1 MKPAAAHSPRLLPSL
16 LLALTLPQAFT
27 VHAAAIQEIVFQKEA
42 PGHLGGVASESRECS
57 AIGRDLLARGG
68 NAVDALVGTT
78 FCVGVIGMYHSGIGG
93 GGFAVLRDANGEY
106 EAIDFREAA
115 PAAAF
120 EDMYK
125 HNVSASVR
133 GGLAVGVPS
142 EIKGLEYMHTKYGV
156 LPWKTVMQGAIHV
169 ARNGFRV
176 SSDLVRYMSN
186 TVKADG
192 ETFLTKDPNWATDFA
207 PDGDLVKEGSWMTRK
222 RYADTLEKISEKG
235 SDIFYNGE
243 LAKTIVDYVQQT
255 GGSMTLDDMANYK
268 VLSRPVHNVTYRG
281 LTLHGVGS
289 PAGGA
294 VSLQILKVMERYSQD
309 DWADQD
315 LSRHRLTEAMR
326 FAYAARISLGDPAFV
341 DDDVA
346 GFEKEML
353 DPKNI
358 DAIHERIWDNQTQA
372 TKYYNPH
379 EFYVPENHGTSHI
392 VAADKSGMAVSLT
405 TTVNLL
411 FGAQI
416 VEPKTGIILNN
427 EMNDFSIP
435 GVSNEFGFAPS
446 PANYIRPGKRPLSS
460 ITPIIAAFPNGTLY
474 AAIGAAGGSRIISAT
489 AQVLWHVL
497 DGHDGHDGGGT
508 LAGALRRPRLHDQLM
523 PNTVLLEE
531 MFDDEVAVGLER
543 RGHNVT
549 WVRPGLSSVQA
560 VRRFTDGVFE
570 AASEPRQKNSAGYTI

>member
-1 MKPAAAHSPRLLPSL
+1 MWIESASGHAPRLLGSL
-16 LLALTLPQAFT
+16 LLAITLPQTIT
-27 VHAAAIQEIVFQKEA
+27 VQAAAIQEIVFQKEA

-93 GGFAVLRDANGEY
+93 GGFAMLRDADGEY

-125 HNVSASVR
+125 NNVSASTR

-156 LPWKTVMQGAIHV
+156 LPWKIVMQGAIHV

-176 SSDLVRYMSN
+176 SGDLIRYMSSTIN
-186 TVKADG
+186 ADG
-192 ETFLTKDPNWATDFA
+192 GTFLTNDPNWAADFA
-207 PDGDLVKEGSWMTRK
+207 PDGDLVKEGAWMTRK
-222 RYADTLEKISEKG
+222 RYADTLQKVSENG
-235 SDIFYNGE
+235 SEIFYSGE
-243 LAKTIVDYVQQT
+243 IAKAIVDYVQRT
-255 GGSMTLDDMANYK
+255 GGSMTVQDMANYK
-268 VLSRPVHNVTYRG
+268 VVIRPVHNVTYRG
-281 LTLHGVGS
+281 LTLHGIGS

-294 VSLQILKVMERYSQD
+294 VSLQILKIMERYNSE
-309 DWADQD
+309 DWSDQD
-315 LSRHRLTEAMR
+315 LTRHRLTEAMR
-326 FAYAARISLGDPAFV
+326 FAYAARISLGDPEFV
-341 DDDVA
+341 DADVE

-353 DPKNI
+353 DPRNI
-358 DAIHERIWDNQTQA
+358 DAIYGRIWDNQTHA
-372 TKYYNPH
+372 TKYYNP
-379 EFYVPENHGTSHI
+379 EDSYVPENHGTSHI
-392 VAADKSGMAVSLT
+392 VAADKAGMAVSLT

-411 FGAQI
+411 FGAKI
-416 VEPKTGIILNN
+416 IEPQTGIILNN

-446 PANYIRPGKRPLSS
+446 VANYIRPGKRPLSS

-497 DGHDGHDGGGT
+497 DNHDAT
-508 LAGALRRPRLHDQLM
+508 LAGALQRPRLHDQLM

-531 MFDDEVAVGLER
+531 MFDDEVAVGLEK

-570 AASEPRQKNSAGYTI
+570 AASEPRQKNSAGYTL

>member
-1 MKPAAAHSPRLLPSL
+1 MWIESPAVRGPRLLGSL
-16 LLALTLPQAFT
+16 LLAITLPHAIT
-27 VHAAAIQEIVFQKEA
+27 VQAAAIQQEIIFQKET
-42 PGHLGGVASESRECS
+42 PGHVGGVASESRECS

-68 NAVDALVGTT
+68 NAIDALVGTT

-93 GGFAVLRDANGEY
+93 GGFAVVRDANGEY

-125 HNVSASVR
+125 NNASASIR

-176 SSDLVRYMSN
+176 SSDLVRYMSS
-186 TVKADG
+186 TFKADG
-192 ETFLTKDPNWATDFA
+192 GTFLTKDPNWAADFA
-207 PDGDLVKEGSWMTRK
+207 PDGDLVKEGAWMTRK
-222 RYADTLEKISEKG
+222 RYADTLEKVSEHG
-235 SDIFYNGE
+235 SEIFYSGE
-243 LAKTIVDYVQQT
+243 LAETIVDYVRST
-255 GGSMTLDDMANYK
+255 GGTMTLDDMANYK
-268 VLSRPVHNVTYRG
+268 VIIRPVHNVTYRG
-281 LTLHGVGS
+281 LTLHGIGS

-294 VSLQILKVMERYSQD
+294 VSLQILKIMERYDSK
-309 DWADQD
+309 DWSDQD

-326 FAYAARISLGDPAFV
+326 FAYAARISLGDPEFV
-341 DDDVA
+341 DADVE

-358 DAIHERIWDNQTQA
+358 DAIHERIWDNQTHPI
-372 TKYYNPH
+372 KYYNP
-379 EFYVPENHGTSHI
+379 EDFYVPENHGTSHI

-411 FGAQI
+411 FGAHI
-416 VEPKTGIILNN
+416 VEPETGIILNN

-446 PANYIRPGKRPLSS
+446 VANYIRPGKRPLSS

-497 DGHDGHDGGGT
+497 DDHDAT
-508 LAGALRRPRLHDQLM
+508 LAGALQRPRLHDQLM

-531 MFDDEVAVGLER
+531 MFDDEVALGLEK

-549 WVRPGLSSVQA
+549 WARPGLSSVQA

-570 AASEPRQKNSAGYTI
+570 AAGEPRQKNSAGYTL

>member
-1 MKPAAAHSPRLLPSL
+1 MWIESPAVRGPRLLASL
-16 LLALTLPQAFT
+16 LLAITLPHAIT
-27 VHAAAIQEIVFQKEA
+27 VQAAAIQETVFQKEA
-42 PGHLGGVASESRECS
+42 QGYLGGVASESKECS
-57 AIGRDLLARGG
+57 AIGKNLLARGG

-93 GGFAVLRDANGEY
+93 GGFAVLRDANGQY

-125 HNVSASVR
+125 NNSNASIR

-142 EIKGLEYMHTKYGV
+142 EIKGLEYMHKKYGV

-176 SSDLVRYMSN
+176 SSDLVRYMGS
-186 TVKADG
+186 TLKADG
-192 ETFLTKDPNWATDFA
+192 ETFLTKDPNWAADFA
-207 PDGDLVKEGSWMTRK
+207 PDGDLVKEGAWMTRK
-222 RYADTLEKISEKG
+222 RYANTLEKISKKG
-235 SDIFYNGE
+235 SAIFYSGE
-243 LAKTIVDYVQQT
+243 LAETIVDYVQRT
-255 GGSMTLDDMANYK
+255 GGSMTLEDMANYK
-268 VLSRPVHNVTYRG
+268 VIIRPVHNVTYRG
-281 LTLHGVGS
+281 LTLHGIGA

-294 VSLQILKVMERYSQD
+294 VSLQILKIMERYAEE
-309 DWADQD
+309 DWLDQD
-315 LSRHRLTEAMR
+315 LSRHRLAEAMR
-326 FAYAARISLGDPAFV
+326 FAYAARISLGDPEFV
-341 DDDVA
+341 DGDVE
-346 GFEKEML
+346 GFEKKML

-358 DAIHERIWDNQTQA
+358 DAIHERIWDNQTHA
-372 TKYYNPH
+372 TKYYNP
-379 EFYVPENHGTSHI
+379 EGFYVPENHGTSHI
-392 VAADKSGMAVSLT
+392 VAADGSGMAVSLT

-446 PANYIRPGKRPLSS
+446 VANYIRPGKRPLSS
-460 ITPIIAAFPNGTLY
+460 ITPIIAAHPDGSLY

-497 DGHDGHDGGGT
+497 DNHDIT
-508 LAGALRRPRLHDQLM
+508 LAGALKRPRLHDQLM

-531 MFDDEVAVGLER
+531 MFDNEVAVELEK

-549 WVRPGLSSVQA
+549 WARPGLSSVQA
-560 VRRFTDGVFE
+560 VRRFEDGEFE

>member
-1 MKPAAAHSPRLLPSL
+1 MRLEPAAARSPRLLPSL

-222 RYADTLEKISEKG
+222 RYADTLEKISERG
-235 SDIFYNGE
+235 SDIFYTGE
-243 LAKTIVDYVQQT
+243 LAKIIVDYVQQT

-294 VSLQILKVMERYSQD
+294 VSLQILKIMERYSQD

-341 DDDVA
+341 DDDVE

-358 DAIHERIWDNQTQA
+358 DTIHGRIWDNQTQA

-379 EFYVPENHGTSHI
+379 DFYVPENHGTSHI

-497 DGHDGHDGGGT
+497 DGHDDGT
-508 LAGALRRPRLHDQLM
+508 LAGALRRARLHDQLM

>member
-1 MKPAAAHSPRLLPSL
+1 MWIESPAVRGPQLLGSL
-16 LLALTLPQAFT
+16 LLAITLPHAFT
-27 VHAAAIQEIVFQKEA
+27 VQAAAIQEVIFQKDA

-93 GGFAVLRDANGEY
+93 GGFAMVRDANGEY

-125 HNVSASVR
+125 NNASASVR

-142 EIKGLEYMHTKYGV
+142 EVKGLEYMHTKYGV

-176 SSDLVRYMSN
+176 SSDLVRYMGS
-186 TVKADG
+186 TFKADG

-207 PDGDLVKEGSWMTRK
+207 PDGDLVKEGAWMTRK
-222 RYADTLEKISEKG
+222 RYADTLEKVSEHG
-235 SDIFYNGE
+235 SRIFYSGE
-243 LAKTIVDYVQQT
+243 LAETIVDYVQRT
-255 GGSMTLDDMANYK
+255 GGTMTLEDMANYK
-268 VLSRPVHNVTYRG
+268 VIVRPVHNVTYRG
-281 LTLHGVGS
+281 LTLHGMGS
-289 PAGGA
+289 PSGGA
-294 VSLQILKVMERYSQD
+294 VSLQILKIMERYDSE
-309 DWADQD
+309 DWSDQD
-315 LSRHRLTEAMR
+315 LTRHRLTEAMR
-326 FAYAARISLGDPAFV
+326 FAYAARISLGDPEFV
-341 DDDVA
+341 DSDVE

-358 DAIHERIWDNQTQA
+358 DAIYERIWDNQTHPI
-372 TKYYNPH
+372 KYYNP
-379 EFYVPENHGTSHI
+379 EDFYVPENHGTSHI
-392 VAADKSGMAVSLT
+392 VAADKSGMAISLT

-446 PANYIRPGKRPLSS
+446 VANYIRPGKRPLSS

-497 DGHDGHDGGGT
+497 DDHDAT
-508 LAGALRRPRLHDQLM
+508 LAGALQRPRLHDQLM

-531 MFDDEVAVGLER
+531 MFDDEVALGLEK

-549 WVRPGLSSVQA
+549 WVRSGLSSVQA

-570 AASEPRQKNSAGYTI
+570 AASEPRQKNSAGYTL

>member
-1 MKPAAAHSPRLLPSL
+1 MWIESTFIHGPRLLGSL
-16 LLALTLPQAFT
+16 LLAITLPQAIT
-27 VHAAAIQEIVFQKEA
+27 VDAAAIQEVFQQNA
-42 PGHLGGVASESRECS
+42 PGHIGGVASESRECS

-120 EDMYK
+120 EDMYNN
-125 HNVSASVR
+125 NVSASVR

-142 EIKGLEYMHTKYGV
+142 EVKGLEYMHTKYGV

-176 SSDLVRYMSN
+176 SNDLIRYMGS
-186 TVKADG
+186 TLKADG

-222 RYADTLEKISEKG
+222 RYADTLEKISEQG
-235 SDIFYNGE
+235 SEVFYSGE
-243 LAKTIVDYVQQT
+243 MAKTIVDFIQST
-255 GGSMTLDDMANYK
+255 GGTMTLEDMANYK
-268 VLSRPVHNVTYRG
+268 VIIRPVHNVTYRG
-281 LTLHGVGS
+281 LVLHGIGA
-289 PAGGA
+289 PAGGT
-294 VSLQILKVMERYSQD
+294 VSLQILKIMERYNSE
-309 DWADQD
+309 DWSDQD

-326 FAYAARISLGDPAFV
+326 FAYAARISLGDPEYV
-341 DDDVA
+341 DDDVE
-346 GFEKEML
+346 GFEQEML

-358 DAIHERIWDNQTQA
+358 DAIHERIWDNQTHPA
-372 TKYYNPH
+372 KYYNPKK
-379 EFYVPENHGTSHI
+379 FYVPDSHGTSHI
-392 VAADKSGMAVSLT
+392 AAADKSGMAVSLT

-411 FGAQI
+411 FGAEI
-416 VEPKTGIILNN
+416 VEPTTGIILNN

-446 PANYIRPGKRPLSS
+446 VANYIRPGKRPLSS
-460 ITPIIAAFPNGTLY
+460 ITPIIASFPNGTLY
-474 AAIGAAGGSRIISAT
+474 AVIGAAGGSRIISAT
-489 AQVLWHVL
+489 AQVLWHIL
-497 DGHDGHDGGGT
+497 DGHDET
-508 LAGALRRPRLHDQLM
+508 LAGALERPRLHDQLM
-523 PNTVLLEE
+523 PNHVLLEE
-531 MFDDEVAVGLER
+531 MFDDEVAVGLEK
-543 RGHNVT
+543 RGHNVS
-549 WVRPGLSSVQA
+549 WVRPTLSSVQA

-570 AASEPRQKNSAGYTI
+570 AASEPRQKNSAGYTL